1 MSVGRA
7 NQALC
12 LGIYSVIPGAAELFS
27 HGESVGWL
35 ARRYRLQ
42 AQSSFFK
49 RFGLV
54 LSGTILLVALA
65 ACKHSPSPDVM
76 ATVNG
81 KDILRADL
89 EREYSNYRATQGEAP
104 QAPSPEQAGIVRLNI
119 LRQMIDE
126 EILDQRAA
134 KLNLA
139 ASDEDVNAKLT
150 ELKAPYTQEEFDKK
164 LKQQNMTLEDLK
176 LKIRRQLTSDK
187 LINKEI
193 ESKINITDAD
203 ISNYY
208 NAHKS
213 EFNVIEPQYH
223 LAWIVVTAGGGQ
235 QPGNLQNNKAT
246 SDADARKKIQTVH
259 NRLTTG
265 EDFGSLAM
273 NFSEDPNT
281 NSNAG
286 DRGFIPESALQ
297 QGDPAAFAAISKLK
311 PGQITDVLPVYGGA
325 GPSQHAIGYAVYKLI
340 GREPA
345 GQRELNNP
353 SVQQTIRQGLRES
366 RAQLLK
372 LAYYEMLRDDAKVRN
387 YFAEEILKQG
397 AK

>member
-1 MSVGRA
+1 MQGK
-7 NQALC
+7 
-12 LGIYSVIPGAAELFS
+12 
-27 HGESVGWL
+27 ESVF
-35 ARRYRLQ
+35 RP
-42 AQSSFFK
+42 
-49 RFGLV
+49 FGLF
-54 LSGTILLVALA
+54 LSGTFLLIALS
-65 ACKHSPSPDVM
+65 ACSHAPSPDVM

-81 KDILRADL
+81 KDILRAEL
-89 EREYSNYRATQGEAP
+89 ERDYNNYRGTQGDA
-104 QAPSPEQAGIVRLNI
+104 QQQPSPEQAGVIRLTI
-119 LRQMIDE
+119 LRQMIDD

-150 ELKAPYTQEEFDKK
+150 ELKAPYTQEEFDKR
-164 LKQQNMTLEDLK
+164 LKQQNLTLDELK
-176 LKIRRQLTSDK
+176 QQIRRKLTQDK

-203 ISNYY
+203 ITNYY

-235 QPGNLQNNKAT
+235 QPGNLQNSKAAN
-246 SDADARKKIQTVH
+246 DADARKKIQTVR

-286 DRGFIPESALQ
+286 DRGFVAESALQ
-297 QGDPAAFAAISKLK
+297 QGDPAAFAEISKLK
-311 PGQITDVLPVYGGA
+311 PGQVTDVLPVYGGA
-325 GPSQHAIGYAVYKLI
+325 GPSQHAIGYAIYKLI
-340 GREPA
+340 AREPA

-366 RAQLLK
+366 RAQLLRQ
-372 LAYYEMLRDDAKVRN
+372 AYIEMLRDDAKVRN

>member
-1 MSVGRA
+1 MQVQAFPSGRCKPF
-7 NQALC
+7 AL
-12 LGIYSVIPGAAELFS
+12 A
-27 HGESVGWL
+27 
-35 ARRYRLQ
+35 
-42 AQSSFFK
+42 
-49 RFGLV
+49 
-54 LSGTILLVALA
+54 LSITLLLVTLA
-65 ACKHSPSPDVM
+65 ACKHAPPSDVM

-81 KDILRADL
+81 KDILHSELDKA
-89 EREYSNYRATQGEAP
+89 YNNYKSTQGEAP
-104 QAPSPEQAGIVRLNI
+104 QEPSPEQANIVRLNL
-119 LRQMIDE
+119 LRQLIDD

-139 ASDEDVNAKLT
+139 ASDEDVNAKLI
-150 ELKAPYTQEEFDKK
+150 ELKAPYTEEEFDKR
-164 LKQQNMTLEDLK
+164 LKQQNMTLDDLK
-176 LKIRRQLTSDK
+176 QQIRRKLTSDK

-208 NAHKS
+208 SAHKA

-223 LAWIVVTAGGGQ
+223 LAWIVVTTGPAQ
-235 QPGNLQNNKAT
+235 QAGNLQNNKAT
-246 SDADARKKIQTVH
+246 SDADARKKIQTVRG
-259 NRLTTG
+259 RLITG

-286 DRGFIPESALQ
+286 DMGFIAESALQ
-297 QGDPAAFAAISKLK
+297 QRDPATFAEISKLK
-311 PGQITDVLPVYGGA
+311 IGQITDVLPVYGGA
-325 GPSQHAIGYAVYKLI
+325 GPTQRASGYAIYKLI
-340 GREPA
+340 AREPA

-353 SVQQTIRQGLRES
+353 SVQQSIRQGLRES
-366 RAQLLK
+366 HSQLLR

-387 YFAEEILKQG
+387 YFAEQILRQG